1 MKKKN
6 RIPALVAGMVIALAV
21 MVFVGGTALA
31 EGEFAGGEGT
41 EESPYQISTA
51 EQLATV
57 SEAVYLDN
65 HYILMNDIDLSEYLS
80 EDGAGW
86 NDGAG
91 WQPIGTSGTPF
102 TGTFDGNGHSVENL
116 FINRPGT
123 NYIGLFSYTGSGA
136 DIRNVDL
143 VAVDVT
149 GAGSVGGLAGYNNGG
164 EITACSAAGEVVGH
178 FGNIGGLVGYNNGGT
193 ITDCSAG
200 GSVEGSVSIG
210 GLVGYNTGSGSAI
223 NGSWA
228 TGNVTSSGGSSD
240 TGGLVGYNGSGTVI
254 NGSWAT
260 GNVTSSGDRN
270 NTGGLVGECNL
281 SSKIDESW
289 ATGNVEGSGI
299 WNNAGGL
306 VGHINNS
313 YIPMIISGC
322 YATGNVMIFG
332 SYNNTGG
339 LVGRNYSTNSVISGS
354 YASGGVLG
362 TGDNSNMGGLVGLN
376 DGVITESQAVGSVT
390 CGGNESCGGGLV
402 GKNAWRIEKSKAS
415 GSVVG
420 IGSDIQVGG
429 LVGYHA
435 HTIYYSYA
443 TGSVTEN
450 GAKGSGGLVGVDSG
464 TIECSYS
471 IGTVF
476 GSGTI
481 GGLVGRRVND
491 PPAFA
496 SFWDTQASGQ
506 SDSDGGTGKTTA
518 EMKTYATFYDA
529 GWDFNSIWGIDESAT
544 DPDNNGYPFLAWEG
558 FDHKVRPA
566 VTTVGADNIT
576 ATKADVQGDITCL
589 GYPHPTQHGVCW
601 STGEDPT
608 VDDAKTQEGEVP
620 AEGAFTSVLTG
631 LEEETTYYVKAYVI
645 NELGTY
651 YGEQVQFTTPALAT
665 VDIADI
671 PGITPPIAGQSPV
684 ISITETDQYS
694 GTVSWNPVHDQFLYE
709 TVYTATITLTA
720 KAGYTF
726 EGVAANFFTVAGAAS
741 VTNETSCGVVTAV
754 FPETTAPAA
763 YEVTFTVKDSDSV
776 AIAGAEITINSETF
790 TTDTD
795 GVVTIELGNGT
806 YLYGATKIGFHAIT
820 NGSITV
826 NGASVVEVVVMNP
839 ITEITVTATSPDD
852 GTTGVSL
859 TPTITVTFNENV
871 NADTGYG
878 QIMLKDAGNNNINI
892 GTSISGNV
900 LTITPDN
907 SLSCSTAYTVTI
919 PAAAVKSESAG
930 ANMGEQYIFSFTTR
944 SAPSYTVTYH
954 ANGGA
959 GAAPTESDKTQGDT
973 FFAAANSFTAPGGKQ
988 FKEWNTDASGTGTGY
1003 LAGATVTMSAGNLT
1017 LYAIWEDI
1025 PYVPSDN
1032 ADLSGLA
1039 LSQGTLT
1046 PAFNQSVTGYSASV
1060 GSSLAS
1066 IDVIS
1071 TTADSKATVTVNGSG
1086 VASGSAGSVSLHT
1099 GENTII
1105 IVVTAENGMTSKTY
1119 TITVNRA
1126 SSGSGG
1132 GGGGGSSSG
1141 GDGGTQ
1147 TPAPV
1152 HTLAIDSRGNIT
1164 TLPKLDKNT
1173 GVAAVVIDTASLTTA
1188 FDNFAETIGGKK
1200 TIAITI
1206 PEIKGAKAYECTLP
1220 ASALTSTDVNKQ
1232 LEIRTGIAAV
1242 TLPANM
1248 LTQETAA
1255 GAEKISLTIAQADVS
1270 GVDEETRNRIG
1281 ERPVIQLS
1289 LKVDG
1294 EPYAWSNESAPVT
1307 VSIPYTPTEEELAN
1321 PEHITVWYLD
1331 GEGNVVEVPN
1341 GRYEP
1346 ETGTVNFSTTHFSRY
1361 AVVYVL
1367 KTFDDLGG
1375 ALWAKTPIEVLAS
1388 KGILKGISK
1397 NEYAPQTNITRA
1409 DFLYYLIRTLGV
1421 DARVEGNFDDI
1432 TEDAY
1437 YYKEIGIAKELGIS
1451 SGTGDNKFCPNE
1463 SITRQDM
1470 MVLTE
1475 KALRMLKKL
1484 EAQGSASD
1492 LDRFTDKSLIAAYAT
1507 DSIASVV
1514 KEGLIVG
1521 SGGCINPLGNTT
1533 RAEAAAFLYRIYNK

>member
-1 MKKKN
+1 MKKMRKKN
-6 RIPALVAGMVIALAV
+6 RTPLLFAGMVIFLAV

-41 EESPYQISTA
+41 EEEPWLIGTA

-65 HYILMNDIDLSEYLS
+65 HYILMNDIDLADYLS
-80 EDGAGW
+80 EDGDGW
-86 NDGAG
+86 SDGAG

-123 NYIGLFSYTGSGA
+123 DYIGLFGYTGSGA
-136 DIRNVDL
+136 EIRNVDL

-149 GAGSVGGLAGYNNGG
+149 GAGCVGGLVGYNSGG
-164 EITACSAAGEVVGH
+164 EITACLVAGEVVGH
-178 FGNIGGLVGYNNGGT
+178 FGNIGGLVGYNNSGT

-200 GSVEGSVSIG
+200 GSVEGPDNIG
-210 GLVGYNTGSGSAI
+210 GLVGYNIGGSAI
-223 NGSWA
+223 TGSWA

-240 TGGLVGYNGSGTVI
+240 AGGLVGYNGSSTVI

-270 NTGGLVGECNL
+270 KTGGLVGVCDL

-289 ATGNVEGSGI
+289 ATGNVTSSGDLNDI
-299 WNNAGGL
+299 GGL
-306 VGHINNS
+306 VGNISSNS
-313 YIPMIISGC
+313 AKQMIISGC
-322 YATGNVMIFG
+322 HATGNVMNFG
-332 SYNNTGG
+332 NGNDTGG
-339 LVGRNYSTNSVISGS
+339 LVGYSSFFSVISGS
-354 YASGGVLG
+354 YASGEVLG
-362 TGDNSNMGGLVGLN
+362 TGDSSNVGGLVGLN
-376 DGVITESQAVGSVT
+376 DGVITESQAGGSVT
-390 CGGNESCGGGLV
+390 CGGNDSCGGGLV
-402 GKNAWRIEKSKAS
+402 GKNALRIEKSKAS

-429 LVGYHA
+429 LVGYHLNN
-435 HTIYYSYA
+435 IYYSYA

-450 GAKGSGGLVGVDSG
+450 GAEGSGGLVGVDSG
-464 TIECSYS
+464 TIGYSYS

-481 GGLVGRRVND
+481 GGLVGRRVNE
-491 PPAFA
+491 PPAVA

-518 EMKTYATFYDA
+518 EMKTYATFCDA
-529 GWDFNSIWGIDESAT
+529 GWDFNSIWGIDESPA

-566 VTTVGADNIT
+566 VATVRADNIT
-576 ATKADVQGDITCL
+576 ATKADVQGNITCL

-665 VDIADI
+665 VDIAAI
-671 PGITPPIAGQSPV
+671 SGITPPIAGQSPV

-694 GTVSWNPVHDQFLYE
+694 GSVNWNPVHDQFLYE

-741 VTNETSCGVVTAV
+741 VTNDTSCGVVTAV
-754 FPETTAPAA
+754 FPETTTAPAA
-763 YEVTFTVKDSDSV
+763 YEVTFTVKDSDSA

-806 YLYGATKIGFHAIT
+806 YLYSATKIGFHAIT

-839 ITEITVTATSPDD
+839 VTEITVTATSPDD

-878 QIMLKDAGNNNINI
+878 QITLKDAGNNNINI

-907 SLSCSTAYTVTI
+907 SLSYSTAYTVTI

-944 SAPSYTVTYH
+944 SAPS
-954 ANGGA
+954 GG
-959 GAAPTESDKTQGDT
+959 
-973 FFAAANSFTAPGGKQ
+973 
-988 FKEWNTDASGTGTGY
+988 
-1003 LAGATVTMSAGNLT
+1003 
-1017 LYAIWEDI
+1017 
-1025 PYVPSDN
+1025 
-1032 ADLSGLA
+1032 
-1039 LSQGTLT
+1039 
-1046 PAFNQSVTGYSASV
+1046 
-1060 GSSLAS
+1060 
-1066 IDVIS
+1066 
-1071 TTADSKATVTVNGSG
+1071 
-1086 VASGSAGSVSLHT
+1086 
-1099 GENTII
+1099 
-1105 IVVTAENGMTSKTY
+1105 
-1119 TITVNRA
+1119 
-1126 SSGSGG
+1126 GSGG
-1132 GGGGGSSSG
+1132 GGRRSTPDYSAKVTGGSAKGTEISIDVNTRSGSAVVSLGKQAEVLLGGEEVPVITVPPIKGVDTYTLQIPGTFLCSSSG
-1141 GDGGTQ
+1141 GD
-1147 TPAPV
+1147 
-1152 HTLAIDSRGNIT
+1152 I
-1164 TLPKLDKNT
+1164 
-1173 GVAAVVIDTASLTTA
+1173 LT
-1188 FDNFAETIGGKK
+1188 F
-1200 TIAITI
+1200 
-1206 PEIKGAKAYECTLP
+1206 
-1220 ASALTSTDVNKQ
+1220 STDVGS
-1232 LEIRTGIAAV
+1232 IIIPG
-1242 TLPANM
+1242 NM
-1248 LTQETAA
+1248 LTGTGLESP
-1255 GAEKISLTIAQADVS
+1255 GDI
-1270 GVDEETRNRIG
+1270 GVTIG
-1281 ERPVIQLS
+1281 EGDKSSLPGHVREAIGDRPIIQLT
-1289 LKVDG
+1289 LTVEG
-1294 EPYAWSNESAPVT
+1294 EQENWSNLDAPVT
-1307 VSIPYTPTEEELAN
+1307 VSIPYTPTEEELAD

-1341 GRYEP
+1341 SRYEP
-1346 ETGTVNFSTTHFSRY
+1346 ETRTVNFSTTHFSRY
-1361 AVVYVL
+1361 AVVYVT
-1367 KTFDDLGG
+1367 KTFDDLGS
-1375 ALWAKTPIEVLAS
+1375 APWAKKPIEVLTS
-1388 KGILKGISK
+1388 KGILKGISE

-1409 DFLYYLIRTLGV
+1409 DFLYYLVRTLGV

-1437 YYKEIGIAKELGIS
+1437 YYKEIGIAKKLYIT
-1451 SGTGDNKFCPNE
+1451 SGTGDNKFCPNKN
-1463 SITRQDM
+1463 ITRQDM